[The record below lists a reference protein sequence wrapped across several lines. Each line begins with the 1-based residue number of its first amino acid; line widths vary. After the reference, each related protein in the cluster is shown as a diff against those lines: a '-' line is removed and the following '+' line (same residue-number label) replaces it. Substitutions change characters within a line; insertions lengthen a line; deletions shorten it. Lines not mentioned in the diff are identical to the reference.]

1 MRISIRQGAFETN
14 SSSAH
19 AIVIMSERDYEIWQ
33 SEKSYLDLSDEL
45 DDPYIKVVPW
55 ASFVDEET
63 AYNIGRNGFWQS
75 NIEDVH
81 NLIANG
87 QIPYDI
93 VEQVESGKDMY
104 PLVNAF
110 LVKYK
115 DWVDKPMV
123 QLQLIIEN

>member
-1 MRISIRQGAFETN
+1 MRMSIRQGVFETN

-19 AIVIMSERDYEIWQ
+19 AIVIMPEKDYDEWQ
-33 SEKSYLDLSDEL
+33 SEKSYVNLVDEL

-63 AYNIGRNGFWQS
+63 AYNIMRQGFWQEG
-75 NIEDVH
+75 IEDIH
-81 NLIANG
+81 NLLANG

-93 VEQVESGKDMY
+93 VEQVESGKDLY
-104 PLVNAF
+104 PLANAF
-110 LVKYK
+110 IVKYR

-123 QLQLIIEN
+123 QLQVIIER

>member
-1 MRISIRQGAFETN
+1 MSIRQGVFETN

-19 AIVIMSERDYEIWQ
+19 AIVIMPEKDYNEWQ
-33 SEKSYLDLSDEL
+33 SEKSYVNLVDEL

-63 AYNIGRNGFWQS
+63 AYNIMRQGFWQEG
-75 NIEDVH
+75 IEDIH
-81 NLIANG
+81 NLLANG

-93 VEQVESGKDMY
+93 VEQVESGKDLY
-104 PLVNAF
+104 PLANAF
-110 LVKYK
+110 IVKYR

-123 QLQLIIEN
+123 QLQVIIER

>member
-1 MRISIRQGAFETN
+1 MRMSIRQGVFETN

-19 AIVIMSERDYEIWQ
+19 AIVIMPEKDYNEWQ
-33 SEKSYLDLSDEL
+33 SEKSYVNLVDEL

-63 AYNIGRNGFWQS
+63 AYNIMRQGFWQEG
-75 NIEDVH
+75 IEDIH
-81 NLIANG
+81 NLLANG

-93 VEQVESGKDMY
+93 VEQVESGKDLY
-104 PLVNAF
+104 PLANAF
-110 LVKYK
+110 IVKYR

-123 QLQLIIEN
+123 QLQVIIER

>member
-1 MRISIRQGAFETN
+1 MRITIRQGAFETN

-19 AIVIMSERDYEIWQ
+19 AIVIMPEKDYETWQ
-33 SEKSYLDLSDEL
+33 NEKSYLDLSDEL

-63 AYNIGRNGFWQS
+63 AYNIMRQGFWQEG
-75 NIEDVH
+75 IEDIH
-81 NLIANG
+81 NLLSNG

-93 VEQVESGKDMY
+93 VDQVNSGKDLY
-104 PLVNAF
+104 PLANAF

-115 DWVDKPMV
+115 DWVGKPMV
-123 QLQLIIEN
+123 QLQVIVER